1 MATILEGISML
12 RKFISVL
19 LCAVLLVTTAGLAAA
34 AVPETVQDKLKL
46 IEQDTYGMEQ
56 TGALLERLNKLEKD
70 YDGSHREGSLMARVD
85 ALYGE
90 LYENGGKPS
99 VMAEMNAIEWNM
111 GHEVSMKPV
120 LERLSDIEMA
130 IFGKTGEGTFRSRIA
145 AVSKASFGS
154 ETLPLARIPVPAN
167 TLIKI
172 ALVDEVDAREIKVDD
187 VVRIK
192 AAEDVVLDGHL
203 ILAKGEPGEG
213 VVTMVRQ
220 ARNFGRDAKVEI
232 DFKQIK
238 SIDGTEVDTFIGDEA
253 KQQYA
258 SYAKAAGAGV
268 AGALLLG
275 PIGVV
280 GAAFVKGKNV
290 KLPAGTELYIQTKK
304 DEMLYGVATTG
315 AE

>member
-1 MATILEGISML
+1 ML

-19 LCAVLLVTTAGLAAA
+19 LCAVLLVTSVGIAAA
-34 AVPETVQDKLKL
+34 AVPETVQDKLQL

-70 YDGSHREGSLMARVD
+70 YDGTHRDGSLMARVD
-85 ALYGE
+85 ALYAE
-90 LYENGGKPS
+90 LYENEAKPS
-99 VMAEMNAIEWNM
+99 IMAEMNAIEWNI

-120 LERLSDIEMA
+120 QKRLTEMETGLM
-130 IFGKTGEGTFRSRIA
+130 GKSGEGTFRQRIA
-145 AVSKASFGS
+145 ALTKASFGT
-154 ETLPLARIPVPAN
+154 EALPLGRIPVPAN

-172 ALVDEVDAREIKVDD
+172 ALVDEVNAKDIKVGDVVHIKAADD
-187 VVRIK
+187 VV
-192 AAEDVVLDGHL
+192 VDGYL
-203 ILAKGEPGEG
+203 LFAKGEPGEG
-213 VVTMVRQ
+213 VVTEVRQ

-232 DFKQIK
+232 DFKRVK

-253 KQQYA
+253 KEEYA
-258 SYAKAAGAGV
+258 SYAKAAGAGL

-290 KLPAGTELYIQTKK
+290 KLPAGTELYIQTQK